1 MFTNMTKYFDFF
13 IDIVIGK
20 DLLLVENLDFSDI
33 EFVCSQGAI
42 PLNNA
47 CGIFR
52 LLLLSM
58 IMIDFNLS

>member
-1 MFTNMTKYFDFF
+1 MTKYFDFF
-13 IDIVIGK
+13 IDVVIGK

-47 CGIFR
+47 CGMF
-52 LLLLSM
+52 L
-58 IMIDFNLS
+58 

>member
-13 IDIVIGK
+13 IDVVIGK

-47 CGIFR
+47 CGMF
-52 LLLLSM
+52 
-58 IMIDFNLS
+58 